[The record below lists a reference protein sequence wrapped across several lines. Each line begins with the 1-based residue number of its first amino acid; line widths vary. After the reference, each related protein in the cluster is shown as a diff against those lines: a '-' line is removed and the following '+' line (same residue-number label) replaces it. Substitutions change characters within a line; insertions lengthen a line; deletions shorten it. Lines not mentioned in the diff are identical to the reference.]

1 MGRLGNQTGQRQ
13 QRDQVRE
20 YHQAIEQVG
29 QVPYQV
35 NMQRGADH
43 DADNNDSGVNL
54 NSLVAEQCLYVL
66 LTEEIP
72 ADDGRER
79 EEQHADGNENHACRA
94 KRSLEGRLC
103 QLGALQ
109 TVRCTRIEHA
119 RGQDDHSGQRQY
131 DKGVDKYGNDGDLA
145 LILRTVYLCK
155 RMCVRRRAHA
165 GLVGEQTACNAVAHC
180 LTNRDACS
188 AAEDSLRV
196 KCCNK
201 DGLEC
206 RNDRC
211 MIDAQDNNAASHVE
225 QRHDRNDLFGNSR
238 DTANAAEEDER
249 CNNRADDAD
258 NDHRCAKRG
267 VERDADRVCLY
278 HVAGKAQCKN
288 NRNREEAGEE
298 LAEFTGK
305 ACADVVDRTA
315 GNVTLVVRGL
325 VLLRENRLAVDGG
338 HAEECTQPHPE
349 NRARAAGIQ
358 CGSRACDVAGAD
370 LRRDRG
376 GQRLERTHAVLARLL
391 TVERE
396 MAEQMLPACA
406 ELTHLNEARA
416 DGKHDAGANQQVQ
429 QQAVPYDVADLAY
442 PVCQYFHCHFTYPFF
457 VLRQTKKPNPISI
470 GLRLQRNG
478 KTANRRYILH
488 REKTF
493 AVVPRNLFLYP
504 NVYKNRFIS
513 VLLPERLARK
523 LLLRA
528 LHLRQSP

>member
-1 MGRLGNQTGQRQ
+1 
-13 QRDQVRE
+13 
-20 YHQAIEQVG
+20 
-29 QVPYQV
+29 
-35 NMQRGADH
+35 
-43 DADNNDSGVNL
+43 
-54 NSLVAEQCLYVL
+54 
-66 LTEEIP
+66 
-72 ADDGRER
+72 
-79 EEQHADGNENHACRA
+79 
-94 KRSLEGRLC
+94 
-103 QLGALQ
+103 
-109 TVRCTRIEHA
+109 
-119 RGQDDHSGQRQY
+119 
-131 DKGVDKYGNDGDLA
+131 
-145 LILRTVYLCK
+145 
-155 RMCVRRRAHA
+155 MCVRGGAHA
-165 GLVGEQTACNAVAHC
+165 GLVREQTACNAVAHC

-201 DGLEC
+201 DGLER
-206 RNDRC
+206 RNDCRVV
-211 MIDAQDNNAASHVE
+211 DAQDNNAASHVE
-225 QRHDRNDLFGNSR
+225 QRHDRNDLLGNSR
-238 DTANAAEEDER
+238 DTANAAEEDKR
-249 CNNRADDAD
+249 CNDRADDAD
-258 NDHRCAKRG
+258 NDHRCAERG
-267 VERDADRVCLY
+267 VERYADRVCLY
-278 HVAGKAQCKN
+278 HVAGEAQREN
-288 NRNREEAGEE
+288 NCNREEAGEE

-315 GNVTLVVRGL
+315 GNVALVVRGL

-338 HAEECTQPHPE
+338 HAEKRTQPHPE
-349 NRARAAGIQ
+349 NRTRTAGIQ
-358 CGSRACDVAGAD
+358 CGSRACNVAGAD
-370 LRRDRG
+370 LRRDCG
-376 GQRLERTHAVLARLL
+376 GKRLERTHAVLARLL

-406 ELTHLNEARA
+406 ELAHLNEARA

-478 KTANRRYILH
+478 KTANRRYTLH

-523 LLLRA
+523 PLCARCTFGSPLEERSPEPHPFTVLIRKTGHLRVLLLRQVFDFFLQTSFVA
-528 LHLRQSP
+528 YVVYGFSVTP